1 MYTTIVVG
9 TDGSDT
15 AAIAWRHAIDLASA
29 GGATLHIV
37 NAYQPVNTV
46 GMALAGV
53 AADVSAIDHE
63 LEAHARTVCAPVAAA
78 AEREGVQCE
87 IHPIPGDPSD
97 SLMTIAEQVHAD
109 LLVVGNRGMSGVRRV
124 LGSVPN
130 KISHHAPCSVLIV
143 DTR

>member
-15 AAIAWRHAIDLASA
+15 AAVAWRHAVDLAKA

-53 AADVSAIDHE
+53 AADVSAIDAD
-63 LEAHARTVCAPVAAA
+63 LEAHAREVCAAVETAAA
-78 AEREGVQCE
+78 REGVQCE
-87 IHPIPGDPSD
+87 VHPVPGDPSD
-97 SLMTIAEQVHAD
+97 SLMMIAEQVHAD